1 MQRVLVL
8 ENYPPTRR
16 ALALTLQRAG
26 WEVGLAQTDQETL
39 EIVGQKLYDVLL
51 LDMSMPTGDGWTV
64 LEALWAV
71 HNTPPVV
78 ALVESESHSQRR
90 LQALGVR
97 IILSKPV
104 GREALIAGVQAALE
118 DHSPA

>member
-1 MQRVLVL
+1 MRRVLVL

-26 WEVGLAQTDQETL
+26 WEVDLAQTDQETL
-39 EIVGQKLYDVLL
+39 EIVGQGFYDVLL

-64 LEALWAV
+64 LEALRTV
-71 HNTPPVV
+71 HNTTPVV
-78 ALVESESHSQRR
+78 ALVQLENHTQRC

-97 IILSKPV
+97 IILTKPV

-118 DHSPA
+118 DASPA